1 MSTATENLSYQ
12 LIYEMERL
20 HASVTASFA
29 DTDALM
35 AKWGVNR
42 DNLAP
47 LIERSKRQL
56 SEAERAELARREQ
69 DWRDRFE
76 RSDDSAPP
84 PRGLKR
90 ARIQLGL
97 INRI

>member
-1 MSTATENLSYQ
+1 MSTETLSQQ

-35 AKWGVNR
+35 AQWGVNR
-42 DNLAP
+42 ETLAP
-47 LIERSKRQL
+47 LIARGKSRL
-56 SEAERAELARREQ
+56 SEAERGELARREHAL
-69 DWRDRFE
+69 RN
-76 RSDDSAPP
+76 RSEHALDHQPTAP
-84 PRGLKR
+84 RLQL